1 MSACGFVFDVVD
13 QPHESLLMG
22 WKPSEVS
29 LCPKTAKA
37 SISTGSG

>member
-22 WKPSEVS
+22 WKASEALQGYS
-29 LCPKTAKA
+29 MEIT
-37 SISTGSG
+37 